1 MIGKNSLVLYKRQP
15 AVVQEI
21 DGDKFLIEY
30 CTNPGQET
38 GKKAVFSTQ
47 KVRAKDFILLEE
59 KVSSINNVLNFDK
72 NGKADVENLIKEAH
86 ELLQSDEEN
95 ADKPVSFADLK
106 DLVSSG
112 FDSDGSWFLFSLIE
126 KSAEFELSEDA
137 FKLGRIEFI
146 PQSFEKIEEFKKKAF
161 EKENAAA
168 LREEFLK
175 RLKLKKLNL
184 PDDAKFMVDVEALAL
199 GKTDKSK
206 TLQDAKIAQS
216 PENAHKI
223 LLDCGIWDITRN
235 PYPVRWGLSIQSASE
250 TLASPPEEQRFEVSG
265 ISYAIDSEHSTDP
278 DDAIA
283 WDGNFLWVHIADPA
297 STVFPGSSI
306 DIAARNRGAT
316 LYIPEGASRMLCESC
331 LSDYALGLTEKS
343 RALSFKIKLDS
354 NGAIENCEVLKT
366 IINVSRLTY
375 SKAEELKDSPE
386 LKPLFEIARKNIE
399 RRNNANS
406 VSITLPEVHISVD
419 KQTKK
424 VSITQEVHL
433 EADEVVREAMLL
445 AGEGAAKFAFKN
457 NIAFPFVSQEKPE
470 IPSDLPESLAGQYR
484 LRRCMRKRNVG
495 VTPAPHAAL
504 GLSMYSQVTSPLR
517 RYGDLVAHQQLRAF
531 IEGKPLLDK
540 DTMLER
546 ISAGD
551 AAASAC
557 KRAER
562 NSNLHWTLV
571 YLLQNPD
578 WNGKAV
584 CVEHK
589 GKQSVFLIPELGME
603 TLLIPAKQT
612 DLNQEIQVCA
622 GKIDIVNLSASFR
635 QI

>member
-1 MIGKNSLVLYKRQP
+1 M
-15 AVVQEI
+15 
-21 DGDKFLIEY
+21 
-30 CTNPGQET
+30 
-38 GKKAVFSTQ
+38 
-47 KVRAKDFILLEE
+47 
-59 KVSSINNVLNFDK
+59 
-72 NGKADVENLIKEAH
+72 
-86 ELLQSDEEN
+86 
-95 ADKPVSFADLK
+95 
-106 DLVSSG
+106 
-112 FDSDGSWFLFSLIE
+112 
-126 KSAEFELSEDA
+126 
-137 FKLGRIEFI
+137 
-146 PQSFEKIEEFKKKAF
+146 
-161 EKENAAA
+161 
-168 LREEFLK
+168 
-175 RLKLKKLNL
+175 
-184 PDDAKFMVDVEALAL
+184 
-199 GKTDKSK
+199 
-206 TLQDAKIAQS
+206 
-216 PENAHKI
+216 
-223 LLDCGIWDITRN
+223 
-235 PYPVRWGLSIQSASE
+235 
-250 TLASPPEEQRFEVSG
+250 
-265 ISYAIDSEHSTDP
+265 
-278 DDAIA
+278 
-283 WDGNFLWVHIADPA
+283 
-297 STVFPGSSI
+297 
-306 DIAARNRGAT
+306 
-316 LYIPEGASRMLCESC
+316 
-331 LSDYALGLTEKS
+331 
-343 RALSFKIKLDS
+343 
-354 NGAIENCEVLKT
+354 
-366 IINVSRLTY
+366 
-375 SKAEELKDSPE
+375 
-386 LKPLFEIARKNIE
+386 
-399 RRNNANS
+399 
-406 VSITLPEVHISVD
+406 PEVHISVD

>member
-30 CTNPGQET
+30 CTNSGQET

-86 ELLQSDEEN
+86 ELLLSDEES
-95 ADKPVSFADLK
+95 AEKPVSFADLK
-106 DLVSSG
+106 DLVSSD

-126 KSAEFELSEDA
+126 KSAEFELSEDS

-146 PQSFEKIEEFKKKAF
+146 PQSSEKIEEFKKKAF

-235 PYPVRWGLSIQSASE
+235 PYPVRWGLSMQSASE

-331 LSDYALGLTEKS
+331 LSDYALGLT
-343 RALSFKIKLDS
+343 
-354 NGAIENCEVLKT
+354 
-366 IINVSRLTY
+366 
-375 SKAEELKDSPE
+375 
-386 LKPLFEIARKNIE
+386 
-399 RRNNANS
+399 
-406 VSITLPEVHISVD
+406 
-419 KQTKK
+419 
-424 VSITQEVHL
+424 
-433 EADEVVREAMLL
+433 
-445 AGEGAAKFAFKN
+445 
-457 NIAFPFVSQEKPE
+457 
-470 IPSDLPESLAGQYR
+470 
-484 LRRCMRKRNVG
+484 
-495 VTPAPHAAL
+495 
-504 GLSMYSQVTSPLR
+504 
-517 RYGDLVAHQQLRAF
+517 
-531 IEGKPLLDK
+531 
-540 DTMLER
+540 
-546 ISAGD
+546 
-551 AAASAC
+551 
-557 KRAER
+557 
-562 NSNLHWTLV
+562 
-571 YLLQNPD
+571 
-578 WNGKAV
+578 
-584 CVEHK
+584 
-589 GKQSVFLIPELGME
+589 
-603 TLLIPAKQT
+603 
-612 DLNQEIQVCA
+612 
-622 GKIDIVNLSASFR
+622 
-635 QI
+635 